1 MQPMKQVNRLS
12 IVIGF
17 SIVASIFC
25 YSCAHD
31 RQQKQ
36 SNYPEGVVFDQ
47 PYEKV
52 WGAVNELIFTDI
64 GCAEKKVNKKKGTI
78 ETEWVTQITTEGTR
92 RWNVSAEL
100 KRKGKSTR
108 VFLNKEVEMK
118 EDISQSPY
126 RTKEKEREKQ
136 KHPQSGWKNTDVAA
150 DSIDRLYQ
158 QLQNKL
164 K

>member
-1 MQPMKQVNRLS
+1 MKHINRSS

-17 SIVASIFC
+17 FIVASIFC
-25 YSCAHD
+25 YSCAHNG
-31 RQQKQ
+31 QQKQ
-36 SNYPEGVVFDQ
+36 TNYPEGVVFDQ

-52 WGAVNELIFTDI
+52 WGAVNDLIFTDL

-78 ETEWVTQITTEGTR
+78 ETEWVTQITTEGTM
-92 RWNVSAEL
+92 RWNVSAKL
-100 KRKGKSTR
+100 KQKGNSTR
-108 VFLNKEVEMK
+108 VFLYKDVEMK

-126 RTKEKEREKQ
+126 RSKEKEREKD
-136 KHPQSGWKNTDVAA
+136 KHPQAGWKNTDVAA
-150 DSIDRLYQ
+150 DSIDSLYQ